1 MEYSNTVGEGVSEMG
16 TGMIFNIQRFSIYDG
31 PGARTTVFFKGCNL
45 HCKWCH
51 NPESIPAQRQLEFY
65 PDKCIGCGMCFKA
78 CAQGAHVMTE
88 NGGHII
94 DRQKC
99 IGCMQCTDTCFAEAL
114 VAVGQHVDAQTVVR
128 SVLSDLPYYERSGGG
143 VTFSGGECMQQIDF
157 LAEIMRNLHE
167 RGVHQA
173 VDTAGNQ
180 PWEKFEKILP
190 YADMFLYDV
199 KAADSEVHKK
209 LTGVSNELILENL
222 RRLSGLG
229 KRIWIR
235 VPYIPGC
242 NDREMPAIAEMLRN
256 IPVEKIE
263 IMPFHRLGEGKYRA
277 LGIENVGPICAVP
290 KDEEVDAVVEMFRTA
305 GLNTN
310 RT

>member
-1 MEYSNTVGEGVSEMG
+1 MS

-45 HCKWCH
+45 RCKWCH

-65 PDKCIGCGMCFKA
+65 PDKCIGCGLCFAA
-78 CAQGAHVMTE
+78 CSQGAHILTDGVHRLE
-88 NGGHII
+88 R
-94 DRQKC
+94 DKC
-99 IGCMQCTDTCFAEAL
+99 IACMQCVDTCFAEAL
-114 VAVGQHVDAQTVVR
+114 VAVGQRVDAGYVVK

-157 LAEIMRNLHE
+157 LAEIMEALHDK
-167 RGVHQA
+167 GVHQA

-190 YADMFLYDV
+190 FADLFLYDV
-199 KAADSEVHKK
+199 KAADGEVHRK
-209 LTGVSNELILENL
+209 LTGVSNDRILQNL
-222 RRLSGLG
+222 RRLAAIG

-242 NDREMPAIAEMLRN
+242 NDREMPAIAALLKE

-277 LGIENVGPICAVP
+277 LGIEDAGPIAAIP
-290 KDEEVDAVVEMFRTA
+290 KDDEIDAVVKIFSDA
-305 GLNTN
+305 GLNAS